1 MLPIFPGITSKIPD
15 LSFSCIFFVFRLIQI
30 LPSQQPVQPPA
41 PPPVQE
47 MSEMDKILSNVA
59 FGGFNETPAPVVK
72 DKAAGG
78 KSGDKKK
85 KKKKKK
91 KKRKKEQAA
100 LTNSKVRD
108 AKSDGSSSDT
118 DSDIDV
124 GDSSTVDMFGIQA
137 RQKLVPG
144 VAATARLPELPA
156 NADAVAAIRKGRGR
170 PKKGLQASLPQSPS
184 HGSGKRGPKP
194 KYYSPDAVAKVGGVV
209 AGTAR
214 PSFDTDS
221 DSNSDSEHER
231 RSNGRKRSKA
241 DKTPNLVDLPSNSDT
256 MGSSDLETDFSAED
270 EPVVQIAATKV
281 ANAKVAKGSGG
292 VKASSR
298 AAAAQVTPKQPALKL
313 KIKLPPAPDKKRGGD
328 KEVKRTK
335 VSKRR
340 RSSGVGSGEG
350 SGESKDGKSGP
361 ISKKMRESL
370 ALNMSA
376 RVRESSGSDEE
387 NVEQQQIQQ
396 QPLLPAVPGPK
407 LFCYCQCPHDEV
419 TP

>member
-1 MLPIFPGITSKIPD
+1 M
-15 LSFSCIFFVFRLIQI
+15 R
-30 LPSQQPVQPPA
+30 A
-41 PPPVQE
+41 W
-47 MSEMDKILSNVA
+47 
-59 FGGFNETPAPVVK
+59 
-72 DKAAGG
+72 
-78 KSGDKKK
+78 
-85 KKKKKK
+85 
-91 KKRKKEQAA
+91 
-100 LTNSKVRD
+100 
-108 AKSDGSSSDT
+108 
-118 DSDIDV
+118 
-124 GDSSTVDMFGIQA
+124 ST
-137 RQKLVPG
+137 K
-144 VAATARLPELPA
+144 
-156 NADAVAAIRKGRGR
+156 ADAVAAIRKGRGR

-241 DKTPNLVDLPSNSDT
+241 DKTPTNLVDLPSNSDT
-256 MGSSDLETDFSAED
+256 MGSSDLETDFSAEE
-270 EPVVQIAATKV
+270 EPVVQIPNPKV
-281 ANAKVAKGSGG
+281 ANAKVAKGSTG

-298 AAAAQVTPKQPALKL
+298 AAAAQTPKQPALKL
-313 KIKLPPAPDKKRGGD
+313 KIKLPPAPDKK

-350 SGESKDGKSGP
+350 SSEGKGP

-376 RVRESSGSDEE
+376 RVVPSSGSEEE
-387 NVEQQQIQQ
+387 NLDQQQIQQ

-419 TP
+419 MP

>member
-1 MLPIFPGITSKIPD
+1 
-15 LSFSCIFFVFRLIQI
+15 
-30 LPSQQPVQPPA
+30 
-41 PPPVQE
+41 
-47 MSEMDKILSNVA
+47 MDKILSNVA
-59 FGGFNETPAPVVK
+59 FGGFNETPAPAVK

-100 LTNSKVRD
+100 LTNSKVRE
-108 AKSDGSSSDT
+108 AKSDGSSSDS

-124 GDSSTVDMFGIQA
+124 GDSTTVDMFGIQA

-144 VAATARLPELPA
+144 VAASARLPELPS

-170 PKKGLQASLPQSPS
+170 PKKGLQGSLPQSPS

-231 RSNGRKRSKA
+231 RSNGRKRNKA
-241 DKTPNLVDLPSNSDT
+241 EKTPNLVDLPSNSDT
-256 MGSSDLETDFSAED
+256 MGSSDLETDFSAEE
-270 EPVVQIAATKV
+270 EPVVQITTTKV
-281 ANAKVAKGSGG
+281 ANVKVAKGSTG

-298 AAAAQVTPKQPALKL
+298 AAVSQTPKQPALKL
-313 KIKLPPAPDKKRGGD
+313 KIKLPPAPDKKKGD

-350 SGESKDGKSGP
+350 SGESKEGKGP

-376 RVRESSGSDEE
+376 RVPTSGSEEE
-387 NVEQQQIQQ
+387 NGEHQQIQ
-396 QPLLPAVPGPK
+396 QPLLPALPGPK

-419 TP
+419 TTP